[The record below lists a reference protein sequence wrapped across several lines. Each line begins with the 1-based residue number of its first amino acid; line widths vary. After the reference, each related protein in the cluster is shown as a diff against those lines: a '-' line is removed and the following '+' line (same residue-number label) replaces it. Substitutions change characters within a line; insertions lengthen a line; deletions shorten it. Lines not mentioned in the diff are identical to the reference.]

1 MTKRY
6 IYENN
11 SIIDTIIKETI
22 ELTNYDEIIALL
34 NQKENQLLHYEKVIN
49 ELESKIAGL
58 EDIKYPNKDKTIKNK
73 QYKKVMGLI
82 ENTDGELFDLTKIEN
97 LLNEQEKL
105 IKRLKQ
111 IRKEQ
116 IETILKQKR
125 KMKELMIQLQ
135 TEEGVCIKCKYHNLI
150 KYPDESSKYYISKCI
165 KEHDECSKEDIRYCE
180 DFKLI
185 SDDENV

>member
-11 SIIDTIIKETI
+11 SITDTIIKETI
-22 ELTNYDEIIALL
+22 KLTNYDEIIALL

-49 ELESKIAGL
+49 ELESKIVGL
-58 EDIKYPNKDKTIKNK
+58 ENIIYPKDKIIKNK
-73 QYKKVMGLI
+73 QYRKVMGLI
-82 ENTDGELFDLTKIEN
+82 ENNDGELFDLTEIEN

-111 IRKEQ
+111 IRNEQ

-125 KMKELMIQLQ
+125 KMKELIIQLQ
-135 TEEGVCIKCKYHNLI
+135 TEEDVCAKCKYHNLI

-165 KEHDECSKEDIRYCE
+165 KEHEECSKENIRYCE

-185 SDDENV
+185 SDDGNV